1 MLIINCGLIVYL
13 LDLLEVSML
22 DVVVVRLLSTKGIY
36 YLSPNLIDVKIGD
49 KVVFESENGIQ
60 LGEVCK
66 GIYKEKSENLNLPL
80 KKVIRIALDDDIASF
95 DDSIK
100 ITEKALNDAR
110 KLCRELNLDMNFVE
124 AYYNLDRT
132 QLIFSFLS
140 DNRVDFRE
148 LAKKLAQKY
157 KTRIELRQIGVR
169 DKSKKIGGLGPCG
182 LFLCCNSFL
191 TDFNSVSINMAKNQL
206 LALNPSKING
216 VCGRL
221 LCCLDYEN
229 DIYTELKKNL
239 PKLGMVAETPLGIG
253 KVVSIDVFK
262 KTYSVDLKEKGIVEF
277 NKDDNKDGNVK

>member
-1 MLIINCGLIVYL
+1 MV
-13 LDLLEVSML
+13 
-22 DVVVVRLLSTKGIY
+22 DVVVIRLKATKGICFA
-36 YLSPNLIDVKIGD
+36 SPNLNEVEKGTI
-49 KVVFESENGIQ
+49 VVFETDNGLQ

-66 GIYKEKSENLNLPL
+66 EIYQEKTENVDMPLP
-80 KKVIRIALDDDIASF
+80 KVIRVATKED
-95 DDSIK
+95 IK
-100 ITEKALNDAR
+100 IFEDNAKQTEKALIDTR
-110 KLCRELNLDMNFVE
+110 KISKELELDMNFVE
-124 AYYNLDRT
+124 AYYSLDKT
-132 QLIFSFLS
+132 QLVFSFLS
-140 DNRVDFRE
+140 ENRVDFRE

-191 TDFNSVSINMAKNQL
+191 TDFNSVSINMAKNQF

-229 DIYTELKKNL
+229 DVYTELKKDL
-239 PKLGMVAETPLGIG
+239 PKLGVIAETPMGMG
-253 KVVSIDVFK
+253 KVVSVDVFK

-277 NKDDNKDGNVK
+277 SKDELKNGSTK

>member
-1 MLIINCGLIVYL
+1 
-13 LDLLEVSML
+13 ML
-22 DVVVVRLLSTKGIY
+22 DVVVVRLKNTKGIY
-36 YLSPNLIDVKIGD
+36 FVSPNLIEVKKSD
-49 KVVFESENGIQ
+49 LVVFETENGLQ

-66 GIYKEKSENLNLPL
+66 DIYKEKQENLDLPMNKIIRVATDADL
-80 KKVIRIALDDDIASF
+80 KVF
-95 DDSIK
+95 DANAEL
-100 ITEKALNDAR
+100 TEKALFDA
-110 KLCRELNLDMNFVE
+110 KKISKELDLDMNFVE
-124 AYYNLDRT
+124 AYYSLDKT
-132 QLIFSFLS
+132 QLVFSFLS
-140 DNRVDFRE
+140 ETRVDFRE

-229 DIYTELKKNL
+229 DVYTELKKDL
-239 PKLGMVAETPLGIG
+239 PKIGMVADTSMGMG

-262 KTYSVDLKEKGIVEF
+262 KTYSVDLKEKGIIEF
-277 NKDDNKDGNVK
+277 SKDDMKNGSSK